1 MAHTPVNHPARP
13 IYRAI
18 GGLTGLYLVVF
29 GVLGLIASAGNELLA
44 QDDTQVLGQG
54 TNLGF
59 SLLSVAARRSSC
71 WPAPRSA
78 ATSTWR
84 STSGS
89 AYVLMVVS
97 LAGLA
102 FIRTDA
108 NIFNFSIATVIV
120 ADGGRPGAAD
130 GRHVRQG
137 RHGRGV
143 GGLAEGSPGALTFAA
158 WFFAGARLLRAVRLD
173 PAQLGPAA
181 GLRRIRRCG
190 RDSRSG

>member
-29 GVLGLIASAGNELLA
+29 GVLGIIASTGNEILA
-44 QDDTQVLGQG
+44 QDDTRVLGQG

-59 SLLSVAARRSSC
+59 SLLSVLLGIVVLVGTVLGRNIDVVINQ
-71 WPAPRSA
+71 WL
-78 ATSTWR
+78 
-84 STSGS
+84 
-89 AYVLMVVS
+89 AYSLMVVS

-120 ADGGRPGAAD
+120 VMTAAL
-130 GRHVRQG
+130 VLLM
-137 RHGRGV
+137 V
-143 GGLAEGSPGALTFAA
+143 GMYGKVGTDDEAEAFQK
-158 WFFAGARLLRAVRLD
+158 ARLVL
-173 PAQLGPAA
+173 
-181 GLRRIRRCG
+181 
-190 RDSRSG
+190 

>member
-29 GVLGLIASAGNELLA
+29 GVLGILESAGDDILA
-44 QDDTQVLGQG
+44 QDGTRVLGQG

-59 SLLSVAARRSSC
+59 ALFSVLVGLVVLAGTVLGRNIDVAINQ
-71 WPAPRSA
+71 WL
-78 ATSTWR
+78 
-84 STSGS
+84 
-89 AYVLMVVS
+89 AYALMVVS

-120 ADGGRPGAAD
+120 VMTAAL
-130 GRHVRQG
+130 VLLM
-137 RHGRGV
+137 V
-143 GGLAEGSPGALTFAA
+143 GMYGKVGSDEESEA
-158 WFFAGARLLRAVRLD
+158 WHKARLVL
-173 PAQLGPAA
+173 
-181 GLRRIRRCG
+181 
-190 RDSRSG
+190 

>member
-29 GVLGLIASAGNELLA
+29 GVLGIIASAGNEVLA
-44 QDDTQVLGQG
+44 QDDTRVFGQG

-59 SLLSVAARRSSC
+59 SLLCVLLGLVVLAGTALGRNIDVAINQ
-71 WPAPRSA
+71 WL
-78 ATSTWR
+78 
-84 STSGS
+84 

-108 NIFNFSIATVIV
+108 NIFNFSITTVIV
-120 ADGGRPGAAD
+120 VMVVAL
-130 GRHVRQG
+130 VLLM
-137 RHGRGV
+137 V
-143 GGLAEGSPGALTFAA
+143 GMYGKVGSEEESEA
-158 WFFAGARLLRAVRLD
+158 WQKARLVL
-173 PAQLGPAA
+173 
-181 GLRRIRRCG
+181 
-190 RDSRSG
+190 